1 MKKIIATT
9 AAIALAGT
17 AAPAMAAVIFNSLT
31 ITAATEATVGGGG
44 GTDADS
50 NTVTYLTLPVN
61 AFNVQSSAK
70 NTGNGQ
76 ANAQTSVAVAF
87 ASAGAFLFDATSTT
101 SISNLSN
108 GISAS
113 AKAGKYL
120 FNYIFTLTT
129 PGTLTAD
136 WDLSAPN
143 VLQPA
148 NGPLFGGGLQLAP
161 TAVGST
167 TQALGVGTY
176 SLSMTADFQD
186 LIARTGPGITRGN
199 SSNHFAFQIA
209 TVPEPAAWAMMLIGF
224 GLVGSSM
231 RSRKGKTTVVYA

>member
-44 GTDADS
+44 GGTDADS
-50 NTVTYLTLPVN
+50 NTVSYFSLPVN

-101 SISNLSN
+101 SISKLV
-108 GISAS
+108 
-113 AKAGKYL
+113 
-120 FNYIFTLTT
+120 
-129 PGTLTAD
+129 
-136 WDLSAPN
+136 DL
-143 VLQPA
+143 
-148 NGPLFGGGLQLAP
+148 
-161 TAVGST
+161 
-167 TQALGVGTY
+167 
-176 SLSMTADFQD
+176 D
-186 LIARTGPGITRGN
+186 LLLP
-199 SSNHFAFQIA
+199 
-209 TVPEPAAWAMMLIGF
+209 P
-224 GLVGSSM
+224 
-231 RSRKGKTTVVYA
+231 